1 MSAAEPT
8 SRTPARNRPAR
19 VLHTGQGVVDVV
31 LRIPTIP
38 EPGGDV
44 FAERHEL
51 LAGGGVNVMTASA
64 RDGAQVLYAGSHGTG
79 PFGDLVRAALRAEG
93 VEILSPAD
101 PNQDTGFSIAL
112 VDDST
117 ERTFISTSG
126 AEARMTLEQLGAAE
140 VGDGDVVYVSGYS
153 LVHEANREALL
164 RWLPT
169 VPAGCTVVVDPSP
182 VIGDVDLDAVTVLL
196 ERSDVWSTNE
206 REARLLLAR
215 LTPTAELPADAGPA
229 ELAELLVR
237 ATART
242 TVLRAGPSG
251 AFLAEPGAAVL
262 FVPPLEVDAV
272 DTNGAGDAHT
282 GVLCARLAAG
292 EDLVTAVRRAGV
304 AAALAVTRHGPA
316 TAPTAAETDAA
327 LASLPAS
334 GAAAR
339 EADAPGLRR

>member
-1 MSAAEPT
+1 MNAAEQK
-8 SRTPARNRPAR
+8 RPGR

-31 LRIPTIP
+31 LRIPGIP

-44 FAERHEL
+44 FAEKHEL
-51 LAGGGVNVMTASA
+51 LAGGGVNVMVAAA
-64 RDGAQVLYAGSHGTG
+64 RDGAEVLYAGGHGTG
-79 PFGDLVRAALRAEG
+79 PFGDLVRSSLTSEG
-93 VEILSPAD
+93 VLILSPAD
-101 PNQDTGFSIAL
+101 PDQDTGFSIAL

-126 AEARMTLEQLGAAE
+126 AEARMTPEQLQDAAVRE
-140 VGDGDVVYVSGYS
+140 GDVIYVSGYS
-153 LVHEANREALL
+153 LVHEANREALV

-169 VPAGCTVVVDPSP
+169 VPDGCTVVVDPSP
-182 VIGDVDLDAVTVLL
+182 VIGDVDLDAVKVLL
-196 ERSDVWSTNE
+196 DRSDVWSSNE

-215 LTPTAELPADAGPA
+215 LAPTPGLPTEAGPA
-229 ELAELLVR
+229 ELAELLMR

-242 TVLRAGPSG
+242 TVLRAGPRG
-251 AFLAEPGAAVL
+251 AFLAEPGKATLAVPQL
-262 FVPPLEVDAV
+262 KVDAV
-272 DTNGAGDAHT
+272 DTNGAGDAHS

-292 EDLVTAVRRAGV
+292 EDLVMAARRAGV

-334 GAAAR
+334 V
-339 EADAPGLRR
+339 